1 MKWIILLVLSLC
13 SFLARAG
20 NCDVT
25 PDVKSLTIDANG
37 NYTFKPL
44 AASGELNV
52 QNSDIQADGFH
63 FICQSPENV
72 SVSVTSTPPDNKD
85 FYVVVGSK
93 TYVMEFSLDPAK
105 LHALADGNIRKNQNY
120 NLADIFN
127 SVIGIRY
134 AIKEGTATGTQVRPG
149 ESFPLFYP
157 MRFEYCKG
165 NNKECNVININYTFN
180 ITLQV
185 NIMTCGFNL
194 PNRLI
199 NMGDYSYFDI
209 KEDKAQYRLESVDID
224 CSQDESAVFEL
235 TPGKIDY
242 YFVAASGFA
251 GTSKILK
258 NDDQDAAT
266 GAGEVGFHLSDSQG
280 GELQYGSGF
289 LYHSAEEARHG
300 SNNPI
305 YLQIKPMKYGENIRG
320 GTIKSRVIIVVNNN

>member
-20 NCDVT
+20 NCEVT
-25 PDVKSLTIDANG
+25 PNVTSLTVDASG
-37 NYTFKPL
+37 YYTFKPL
-44 AASGELNV
+44 AASGDLNV
-52 QNSDIQADGFH
+52 KSSDIQSEGFR
-63 FICQSPENV
+63 FNCTSTENV

-120 NLADIFN
+120 NLADIFD

-134 AIKEGTATGTQVRPG
+134 VIKEGTPTGTQVRPG
-149 ESFPLFYP
+149 ESFPLLYS

-180 ITLQV
+180 VTLQV
-185 NIMTCGFNL
+185 NIMTCGFNV

-224 CSQDESAVFEL
+224 CS
-235 TPGKIDY
+235 
-242 YFVAASGFA
+242 
-251 GTSKILK
+251 
-258 NDDQDAAT
+258 
-266 GAGEVGFHLSDSQG
+266 
-280 GELQYGSGF
+280 
-289 LYHSAEEARHG
+289 
-300 SNNPI
+300 
-305 YLQIKPMKYGENIRG
+305 
-320 GTIKSRVIIVVNNN
+320 